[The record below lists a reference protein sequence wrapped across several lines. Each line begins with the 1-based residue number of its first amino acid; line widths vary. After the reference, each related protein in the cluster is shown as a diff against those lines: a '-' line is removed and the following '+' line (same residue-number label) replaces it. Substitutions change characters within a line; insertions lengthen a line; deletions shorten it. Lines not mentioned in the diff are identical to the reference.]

1 MSSVNGIGMDIQAG
15 QGPVSNLTIRGRNSS
30 PFINLSRESSLTS
43 SSRST
48 PYHNRMDTNMD
59 FLPSREESNL
69 ELSYETE
76 QEKAQQVGMAANQQE
91 TIRSLSVRN
100 EVPPTHAPHK
110 EEVINIQLPYDPQ
123 APTKPELWSGSF
135 HPISLHGS
143 IEHFVSDS
151 KNIKVSLNFLTKY
164 IKNKQVNSNMI
175 NNLTDFDGMGDAIW
189 NFISSV
195 YEAKWDA
202 FYTDN
207 KANTLRAKVASKFM
221 PRTISQNNGNKKDIA
236 KSVPVTINK
245 VPPPPPLPAKTKKEV
260 NIISKYFHPKKPS
273 VENTAKGNNIN
284 LGKSYT
290 QALKSSVSTSD
301 MLKIKK
307 TFPSL
312 NAQKID

>member
-1 MSSVNGIGMDIQAG
+1 MNLNNNSTTPTMSSVNGIGMDIQAG
-15 QGPVSNLTIRGRNSS
+15 QGPVSNLTIRGRNPS
-30 PFINLSRESSLTS
+30 PFINLSRESSLAS

-175 NNLTDFDGMGDAIW
+175 NNLTDFDGMGDAI
-189 NFISSV
+189 
-195 YEAKWDA
+195 
-202 FYTDN
+202 
-207 KANTLRAKVASKFM
+207 
-221 PRTISQNNGNKKDIA
+221 
-236 KSVPVTINK
+236 
-245 VPPPPPLPAKTKKEV
+245 
-260 NIISKYFHPKKPS
+260 
-273 VENTAKGNNIN
+273 
-284 LGKSYT
+284 
-290 QALKSSVSTSD
+290 
-301 MLKIKK
+301 
-307 TFPSL
+307 
-312 NAQKID
+312 